1 MMTVPDTC
9 DDGNRELTILVAEDN
24 EINQKVVERIL
35 QTAGYSMDLVDN
47 GRQAAEFACQIRYDL
62 ILMDIQMPLMDGYEA
77 AIAIRNAE
85 KFRGQRTEDGGQRTE
100 DGKRKTEDRGQRTED
115 RGQMSEYRGQTSED
129 GGQYKTGENSDSNSA
144 FPIPPSPFKE
154 VPIVAMTGN
163 AVEAEIEKCRE
174 LGINDCIGKPLS
186 PGQLLAMIK
195 KWTGTESVSPAAG
208 QAQKDASRLQPE
220 ESCAHQPVDLARAL
234 REFMG
239 EKEVLSDLLQLFTGN
254 VRIQIKAIR
263 QAMFR
268 QDYKV
273 VAKEAHSIKGA
284 AGNLTAGK
292 MVLVAADLEKAAD
305 SGQAEPLRH
314 LVDML
319 EERLQQ
325 LETYLQDKMVL
336 FTE

>member
-1 MMTVPDTC
+1 MTVSDTC
-9 DDGNRELTILVAEDN
+9 NDCNRELTILVAEDN

-35 QTAGYSMDLVDN
+35 QTAGHRMDLVDN
-47 GRQAAEFACQIRYDL
+47 GRQAVEFACQIRYDL

-77 AIAIRNAE
+77 ATAIRNAE
-85 KFRGQRTEDGGQRTE
+85 CGMRNANE
-100 DGKRKTEDRGQRTED
+100 
-115 RGQMSEYRGQTSED
+115 MNSEF
-129 GGQYKTGENSDSNSA
+129 KPA
-144 FPIPPSPFKE
+144 IPNPKSQIKP

-163 AVEAEIEKCRE
+163 AIDAESEKCRE

-186 PGQLLAMIK
+186 PGQLLAMIE

-208 QAQKDASRLQPE
+208 QAQKDVSRPQAQ

-239 EKEVLSDLLQLFTGN
+239 AKEVLADLLQLFTGN
-254 VRIQIKAIR
+254 VRTQINAIR
-263 QAMFR
+263 QAIFR

-284 AGNLTAGK
+284 AGNLTADK
-292 MVLVAADLEKAAD
+292 MAGVAADLEKAAD

-319 EERLQQ
+319 EKRLQQ
-325 LETYLQDKMVL
+325 LETYLQENMYL